1 MAMRH
6 DIPSRIVKNS
16 SRIRVA
22 RSSQPKRAVLDLAYL
37 GFFLGL
43 RVNELVMD
51 RMATSGFT
59 NVRESHGFVIQHLID
74 ADRTITELA
83 ERMKVTQQAASKVVA
98 ELVDLGV
105 VAASPG
111 EDRRAKCIRLSRR
124 GWEAVRLGRRARR
137 QIEARLTKAVGP
149 RAYAA
154 ARAAIARCVDALGGI
169 ERVRARRVTSP
180 R

>member
-1 MAMRH
+1 M
-6 DIPSRIVKNS
+6 V
-16 SRIRVA
+16 V
-22 RSSQPKRAVLDLAYL
+22 RSTRPEPAALDLGYL

-51 RMATSGFT
+51 RMAAAGFE

-83 ERMKVTQQAASKVVA
+83 ERMAVTQQAASKVVA

-105 VAASPG
+105 LVASPG
-111 EDRRAKCIRLSRR
+111 EDRRAKRIRLSRR

-137 QIEARLTKAVGP
+137 QIEARLAKAVGA
-149 RAYAA
+149 RGYAA
-154 ARAAIARCVDALGGI
+154 ARATIARCLDTLGGV
-169 ERVRARRVTSP
+169 ERIRARRIRSP